1 MSTRAHLAA
10 IPDLAAGK
18 RTCPSC
24 NGRSNDAMLC
34 HTCTRTTRN
43 ALRQIAEWW
52 PELEQTITRQARM
65 HANASGGAVFRPLP
79 YNDHASQLAD
89 SIHADLVGWV
99 RLGLEVGV
107 GHPEYGDT
115 AHIARHLADHIS
127 DLRRH
132 EDAGEL
138 PQVDQW
144 PARIRRAVDYPDERG
159 KIKVG
164 PCPEVHEDGPC
175 SGVVW
180 ARFYE
185 SESPTM
191 TCEPPQVGVESCGV
205 SWPAG
210 QWEKPATRI
219 LARMAEQQRARDLA
233 AGYAPKVAPA
243 PVVAPM
249 PLAAIIPLVS
259 VADAALIYA
268 TPEGTIR
275 RWLHEGKL
283 WPFGT
288 RSGRMVSAW
297 QVADLAGRNRR
308 HPTTLGP
315 EGPADPV
322 AARTLAGA
330 TDTPGAGGA

>member
-10 IPDLAAGK
+10 TPEPRA
-18 RTCPSC
+18 RTCPTC
-24 NGRSNDAMLC
+24 GARSADALLC
-34 HTCTRTTRN
+34 RDCTRTTKR

-52 PELEQTITRQARM
+52 PELEQTITRQARL
-65 HANASGGAVFRPLP
+65 HPNANGGAVFRPLP
-79 YNDHASQLAD
+79 FDADASRLGDA
-89 SIHADLVGWV
+89 IHADLVGWV
-99 RLGLEVGV
+99 RLGLEVGLP
-107 GHPEYGDT
+107 HPERGDT
-115 AHIARHLADHIS
+115 PHIARHLAANV
-127 DLRRH
+127 DLLQRLGS
-132 EDAGEL
+132 ASEL

-268 TPEGTIR
+268 TSERTVW
-275 RWLHEGKL
+275 RWLSDGKL
-283 WPFGT
+283 WPFGS
-288 RSGRMVSAW
+288 RDARMVSAW

-308 HPTTLGP
+308 HPTLLGP

-322 AARTLAGA
+322 MSRTLNG
-330 TDTPGAGGA
+330 TTGDTPGAGSA